1 MPAITFQILKISVR
15 RINIIPIHTFIKTI
29 KFCHS
34 FRNFKVLKKLRS
46 GSTIMNEM
54 DNDKITG
61 KILITPFL
69 KLDVYI
75 TESPIS
81 NSDKPMDK
89 AIIK

>member
-1 MPAITFQILKISVR
+1 
-15 RINIIPIHTFIKTI
+15 
-29 KFCHS
+29 
-34 FRNFKVLKKLRS
+34 
-46 GSTIMNEM
+46 M

-89 AIIK
+89 AIIKQAGAKVMNKTHNNIAIAPTKYTFLNGLWNLQQQYRPKMKFISKMTRE